1 MNPVSRHSARLPL
14 PQPDDLSDL
23 IGSCLDGAATP
34 ADEARLG
41 DLLRADAA
49 ARDLYLQLADLHAC
63 MAVDETLWVGAWSGE
78 PAAVAAAPA
87 RRRSAGLGRLAA
99 AAALGLAVG
108 LCGAGF
114 VFAYVVPLT
123 WKPVNILHESFEEGP
138 PPLTTGMP
146 HVADLWSGDESAV
159 VPAEQGVRPVHGARM
174 LRMRRADYEG
184 KTTEPGSS
192 ADLQRIIDVRGQAA
206 AIATGR
212 AKARVA
218 VPFNA
223 AFPADESYACRV
235 TIYALDSDAAA
246 TADLADIA
254 AVTKAALALAGKG
267 NAVVDRDARS
277 WQTVE
282 TELRL
287 PPETSF
293 LLVITSILHQKPGP
307 RPATFD
313 GHFLDSIRIELEME
327 SARPLVDTRRTV
339 SP

>member
-1 MNPVSRHSARLPL
+1 MLR
-14 PQPDDLSDL
+14 PDDLTGL
-23 IGSCLDGAATP
+23 IGSCLDDAATP
-34 ADEARLG
+34 ADEARLA

-63 MAVDETLWVGAWSGE
+63 MAVDETLWVDAWAGDR
-78 PAAVAAAPA
+78 AAASPA
-87 RRRSAGLGRLAA
+87 RRRAAGLCRLAA

-114 VFAYVVPLT
+114 VFAYVVPLA
-123 WKPVNILHESFEEGP
+123 WKPVMILHESFEEGP

-159 VPAEQGVRPVHGARM
+159 VAAEQDVRPVHGTRM

-184 KTTEPGSS
+184 KTTGPGTS

-212 AKARVA
+212 AKARVT

-223 AFPADESYACRV
+223 AFPADEAYACRV
-235 TIYALDSDAAA
+235 TIYALDTEAAA
-246 TADLADIA
+246 TADLADIS
-254 AVTKAALALAGKG
+254 AVTKSALALAGKG
-267 NAVVDRDARS
+267 NAAVDRDTRS
-277 WQTVE
+277 WQTLE

-287 PPETSF
+287 PPETGF
-293 LLVITSILHQKPGP
+293 LLVITSILHQKPGQ

-313 GHFLDSIRIELEME
+313 GHFLDGIRVELAME
-327 SARPLVDTRRTV
+327 PVRPLIDTRRAGG
-339 SP
+339 P